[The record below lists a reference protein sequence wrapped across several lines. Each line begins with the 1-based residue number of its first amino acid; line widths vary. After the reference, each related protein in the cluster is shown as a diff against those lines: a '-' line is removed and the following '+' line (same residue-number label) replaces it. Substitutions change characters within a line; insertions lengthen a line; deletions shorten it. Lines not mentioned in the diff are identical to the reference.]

1 MWKVRDIGASLSMGL
16 LRTKKHK
23 DAESQ
28 HANRLEQ
35 HREQV
40 GTFNSGHEQSI
51 NQLME
56 LAKQWDKAKDTLLTR
71 GVVVKDPDGL
81 LQPGWFRL
89 DTQESQQSDSLRW
102 DTDSIMEFL
111 GKPVETWKIINEIG
125 GPLIGPTARAAG
137 GIIATRA
144 NPAVICGI
152 AILIAIPTTGI
163 VGAVIAGKIE
173 RKKIGEMEEEKL
185 RLDKFDSELSSYMRK
200 IRELE
205 GAARHESEMLIRR
218 SGALDSIMTST
229 GTRLDEAAKAARS
242 LLENMGTAQQ
252 TCKRFAELQK
262 EMYESLTASAAE

>member
-89 DTQESQQSDSLRW
+89 DTQESEHSDSLRW

-111 GKPVETWKIINEIG
+111 GKPVETWKVISEIG

-137 GIIATRA
+137 IIATGTDPR
-144 NPAVICGI
+144 VLGGI

-163 VGAVIAGKIE
+163 VGAIIAGKIE
-173 RKKIGEMEEEKL
+173 RKKIGEMEKERL
-185 RLDKFDSELSSYMRK
+185 RLDKFDQQLSSYLQK

-205 GAARHESEMLIRR
+205 RAARQQSETLIRR
-218 SGALDSIMTST
+218 SGAIDTIMTSA

-242 LLENMGTAQQ
+242 LLEDMGNAQQ
-252 TCKRFAELQK
+252 ICKRFAELQK
-262 EMYESLTASAAE
+262 EMYEGLNASAVE